1 MIRVRRSVVILAG
14 VVFFAVASGGYTVMQ
29 ARSEYYG
36 VCSKLSGFPG
46 ILQRAGLLATGT
58 CVSRIGEPLCSAGGT
73 CTVGTN
79 SGTCKNTG
87 KIGEPAICT
96 CVVPVSP

>member
-1 MIRVRRSVVILAG
+1 MRVKRILVISSAL
-14 VVFFAVASGGYTVMQ
+14 VFFAMVSGGYTVMQ

-46 ILQRAGLLATGT
+46 FLQHAGLLAAGT
-58 CVSRIGEPLCSAGGT
+58 CTSKIGEPLCGAGGS

-79 SGTCKNTG
+79 KGTCKNTA

-96 CVVPVSP
+96 CVVATSP